1 MTIIYSV
8 HPAGDYMQVASQPL
22 FQPTSFLQQQK
33 QKQEEETEKLSSGQ
47 RINSA
52 ADDPAGFAIA
62 QRLTSQINQSNQLY
76 ANEVYNQSVAGIE
89 SSGLANTGQSVM
101 QLNELVLQSGNGA
114 YSSDDIAALQGEID
128 EIVEGLDS
136 AQALGL
142 DQIDLVG
149 KSLDDNLQ
157 ILSDAQDQV
166 LSDLTDLG
174 AQINGSTAYQ
184 SQLNSAMINQSAA
197 RSRILDTDYAASSS
211 GLANADV
218 LLQAAAKMKQEKEE
232 QEAKAVNGILG

>member
-1 MTIIYSV
+1 
-8 HPAGDYMQVASQPL
+8 MQVAAQPM
-22 FQPTSFLQQQK
+22 FQPTSYLQQQK

-101 QLNELVLQSGNGA
+101 QINELVLQSGNGA

-128 EIVEGLDS
+128 EIVEGLDN

-149 KSLDDNLQ
+149 KSMDDNLQ
-157 ILSDAQDQV
+157 IISDAQDQV

-218 LLQAAAKMKQEKEE
+218 LMQAAAKMKQEKEE
-232 QEAKAVNGILG
+232 QEENAVNSMLG

>member
-1 MTIIYSV
+1 
-8 HPAGDYMQVASQPL
+8 MQVASQPL